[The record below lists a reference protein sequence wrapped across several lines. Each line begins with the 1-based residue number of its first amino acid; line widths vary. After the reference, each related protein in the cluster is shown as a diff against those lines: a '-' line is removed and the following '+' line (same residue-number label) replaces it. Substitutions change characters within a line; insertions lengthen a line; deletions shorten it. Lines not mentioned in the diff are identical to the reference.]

1 MYLILLLFLSFGVQ
15 AFASDQGESLDDVG
29 EFMDR
34 KGVLLPFNVGHVH
47 CDRFNKIWSEQCQ
60 DALAQNI
67 YGANWREVKKVIL
80 AFQQA
85 VIHRDYR
92 YIKGMTVIPQEK
104 VYVLV
109 FLPDKNVK
117 YSFDVPSEN
126 HSIKKLYYSNKLFFK
141 RIPERIIERVKK
153 VKYEDIRL
161 EHYGPRG
168 SAYLDRKCHIS
179 FYYDCVN
186 AEDKRVCQIL
196 PKIDVLSLDLTKFWD

>member
-1 MYLILLLFLSFGVQ
+1 MHLILLLFLSFGAQ
-15 AFASDQGESLDDVG
+15 AFASDQGEIVDDVG

-34 KGVLLPFNVGHVH
+34 KGVLLPFNVGHTR
-47 CDRFNKIWSEQCQ
+47 CDRVNDVWNEQCQ

-67 YGANWREVKKVIL
+67 YGANWRKIKKVIL

-92 YIKGMTVIPQEK
+92 YISGVTVIPEDK
-104 VYVLV
+104 LYVLV
-109 FLPDKNVK
+109 FLPKKNAK
-117 YSFDVPSEN
+117 YSFESVSEN
-126 HSIKKLYYSNKLFFK
+126 HNIKILSSSKKIFFK

-153 VKYEDIRL
+153 VKYEDIYL

-186 AEDKRVCQIL
+186 VEDKRVCNIL
-196 PKIDVLSLDLTKFWD
+196 PKIDVLSLNLTKFME